1 MGVLV
6 ALAAA
11 VISIWA
17 CCNWVLGPLNRA
29 AQNRQYPIQY
39 SLADLL
45 CLFVLVQLPVGIVR
59 WVFSIARIESGEVI
73 CDVLIGI
80 VATLLWWNCARLL
93 SLAGVHTV
101 WRRCV
106 FLALVVPGL
115 IAGPVA
121 IFLLA
126 VRGLDGKNVLYMLA
140 AIPVVGI
147 VYGLGRFTR
156 AIVASAK
163 EEPPRVLQE
172 HDD

>member
-29 AQNRQYPIQY
+29 AQNRRYPIQY

-80 VATLLWWNCARLL
+80 VATLLWWKLRPTVVAGGRSYRLATLRFPCLGCARPY
-93 SLAGVHTV
+93 
-101 WRRCV
+101 RR
-106 FLALVVPGL
+106 PGS
-115 IAGPVA
+115 
-121 IFLLA
+121 IFPLA